1 MIDVIFTF
9 GFIVVF
15 IIAGYLL
22 FKEDDNHDEWR
33 GW

>member
-9 GFIVVF
+9 VFIVVF
-15 IIAGYLL
+15 IVSGYLI
-22 FKEDDNHDEWR
+22 FKDDDHDEWR